1 MEKLNKEGLLSRIE
15 LTKEMFEDAQYD
27 VANALSNLKSIERE
41 VRDSIDEKKYYVRLT
56 DGNMG
61 YLNIALISN
70 NISMSDNS
78 DTGHVKTTFT
88 ETEIKA
94 MPNGE
99 AYWLLREPVEGV
111 D

>member
-27 VANALSNLKSIERE
+27 MANALSNLKSIERE
-41 VRDSIDEKKYYVRLT
+41 VRGSIEEKRYYIPLT
-56 DGNMG
+56 ASSSDYIN
-61 YLNIALISN
+61 LNRS
-70 NISMSDNS
+70 
-78 DTGHVKTTFT
+78 TGEIILVDKVEAHNWQTSFT
-88 ETEIKA
+88 ETDIKA

-99 AYWLLREPVEGV
+99 AYWLLREPVEGE